1 MSDKEILGDVLN
13 EETPADEDSWFET
26 EEPTDEEQANE
37 EAIEARVSWRSQ
49 IVSQFVIHKWQ
60 LRVAF
65 W

>member
-1 MSDKEILGDVLN
+1 MLN
-13 EETPADEDSWFET
+13 EETPTDEDSWFET